1 MLSRVEEICKKFEGS
16 VEMKGNGEFFNR
28 IKKID
33 EPEIEKKIRTADAY
47 TICDILEETKGGPN
61 GIYLRQL
68 ENAIIET
75 KDITQIYEFMFLAVD
90 MNIVGFDRERFENLI
105 RESKN
110 SKLICYCME
119 FVPGVNI
126 KLMLET
132 LEEIQCAKYMEMLC
146 KDDEYKDVFQKIK
159 ELDFNYEEKVEE
171 AKKVDYYPKSLEQF
185 RDFKNN
191 IEQLKEKV
199 KEEENPALIT
209 ELANYL
215 EYLNE
220 YKGENYDI
228 SDLVLIQQELKDP
241 MQAYEFLS
249 SVNVQNKK
257 GLIQEIINSGRVKF
271 MYYVYEY
278 VPELLEE
285 EKKLLK
291 ENIIQKDREGKYK
304 EKVEDTKG
312 EEETRWIG
320 Q

>member
-1 MLSRVEEICKKFEGS
+1 
-16 VEMKGNGEFFNR
+16 MKGNGEFFNR

-90 MNIVGFDRERFENLI
+90 MSIIGFDRERFENLI

-171 AKKVDYYPKSLEQF
+171 AKKSGLLSKIF
-185 RDFKNN
+185 RT
-191 IEQLKEKV
+191 I
-199 KEEENPALIT
+199 
-209 ELANYL
+209 
-215 EYLNE
+215 
-220 YKGENYDI
+220 
-228 SDLVLIQQELKDP
+228 
-241 MQAYEFLS
+241 
-249 SVNVQNKK
+249 
-257 GLIQEIINSGRVKF
+257 
-271 MYYVYEY
+271 
-278 VPELLEE
+278 
-285 EKKLLK
+285 
-291 ENIIQKDREGKYK
+291 
-304 EKVEDTKG
+304 
-312 EEETRWIG
+312 
-320 Q
+320 

>member
-1 MLSRVEEICKKFEGS
+1 
-16 VEMKGNGEFFNR
+16 MKGNSEFFNR

-90 MNIVGFDRERFENLI
+90 MNIVGFDRGRFENLI
-105 RESKN
+105 RESKS
-110 SKLICYCME
+110 SKLICYCMG

-126 KLMLET
+126 NLMLET

-146 KDDEYKDVFQKIK
+146 EDDEYKEVFQEIK
-159 ELDFNYEEKVEE
+159 EINSNYEEKVEE

-185 RDFKNN
+185 KDFRNN
-191 IEQLKEKV
+191 IELLKEKV
-199 KEEENPALIT
+199 KEEENPGLIT
-209 ELANYL
+209 ELANYI

-228 SDLVLIQQELKDP
+228 SDLILIQREMKDP

-249 SVNVQNKK
+249 SVNVRNKK
-257 GLIQEIINSGRVKF
+257 GLIEVIINSGRVKF

-278 VPELLEE
+278 VPRLLEE

-291 ENIIQKDREGKYK
+291 ENIIQKDKEGKYK

-312 EEETRWIG
+312 EEETLWIG

>member
-1 MLSRVEEICKKFEGS
+1 M
-16 VEMKGNGEFFNR
+16 
-28 IKKID
+28 
-33 EPEIEKKIRTADAY
+33 
-47 TICDILEETKGGPN
+47 
-61 GIYLRQL
+61 
-68 ENAIIET
+68 
-75 KDITQIYEFMFLAVD
+75 
-90 MNIVGFDRERFENLI
+90 
-105 RESKN
+105 
-110 SKLICYCME
+110 
-119 FVPGVNI
+119 
-126 KLMLET
+126 
-132 LEEIQCAKYMEMLC
+132 
-146 KDDEYKDVFQKIK
+146 
-159 ELDFNYEEKVEE
+159 
-171 AKKVDYYPKSLEQF
+171 DYYPKSLEQF

-220 YKGENYDI
+220 YKGGNYDI
-228 SDLVLIQQELKDP
+228 SDLVLIQRKMKDP

-304 EKVEDTKG
+304 EKVEDTKR

>member
-1 MLSRVEEICKKFEGS
+1 
-16 VEMKGNGEFFNR
+16 MKGNSEFFNR

-90 MNIVGFDRERFENLI
+90 MNIVGFDRGRFENLI
-105 RESKN
+105 RESKS
-110 SKLICYCME
+110 SKLICYCMG

-126 KLMLET
+126 NLMLET

-146 KDDEYKDVFQKIK
+146 EDDEYKEVFQEIK
-159 ELDFNYEEKVEE
+159 EINSNYEEKVEE

-185 RDFKNN
+185 KDFRND
-191 IEQLKEKV
+191 IELLKEKV
-199 KEEENPALIT
+199 KEEENPGLIT
-209 ELANYL
+209 ELANYI

-228 SDLVLIQQELKDP
+228 SDLILIQQEMKDP

-249 SVNVQNKK
+249 SVNVRNKK
-257 GLIQEIINSGRVKF
+257 GLIEVIINSGRVKF

-278 VPELLEE
+278 VPGLLEE

-291 ENIIQKDREGKYK
+291 ENIIQKDKEGKYK

-312 EEETRWIG
+312 EEEILWIG